1 MIACILLAWIGAQL
15 SAPWW
20 YWTLLIAYALYR
32 LIAAIV
38 MVRQKGGERLG
49 W

>member
-20 YWTLLIAYALYR
+20 YYTLLAVFAVVRIIDLG
-32 LIAAIV
+32 IKIGKAA
-38 MVRQKGGERLG
+38 K
-49 W
+49 